1 MPVKLSTSIEKQNK
15 YVKKAK
21 FCCKGDF
28 CNFKFLPRDCSL
40 KVDGSGLDLRNV
52 DEVMGTSLLGERLS
66 RDLSVKGN
74 ESSRLRSVLA
84 LQECDAALEQLH
96 HQYEKVGRL
105 CTEKNNHDKGSQLTH
120 DVPYNIVL
128 MARTEKDVINR
139 FLRRYSQGLTDNVDV
154 FGGAASRLIEKL
166 PGHCYKAVQVCTQ
179 CYQVYGIIKDA
190 CRRCRKDGSIKSS
203 GDHIQTPSITRD
215 NGWLIGEDAISK
227 KDISEVSSFA
237 NPPPAVRMTVDA
249 VMLLLNGK
257 TLSWNTCRSIMKNCD
272 SFLSSLIYFEP
283 SKLKKKIA
291 LEISRYVRNPY
302 FCPKEIKSISLA
314 SSRLCAWVLSVYDRY
329 KVKKGKH
336 TNEFVHDLERKRA
349 KEATLIGQGYDA
361 VYKGSQESGNIER
374 PEHGHFSDYDSSIRK
389 ALANRQKRKMNLLSD
404 GRGRQDQQSNS
415 ARTLLCNDGVTRIPY
430 KIIGDDTVQ
439 CEKIS
444 FIVCHDIFDTIDATK
459 MMFMETVRAH
469 RGCQV
474 LLFNY
479 PGQAWTTFPSS
490 LLDANDDLQDKDRNS
505 KIEQVLNNE
514 FIAERLHELLS
525 HVNRTG
531 EFVTKIKPTH
541 LVGIGSGLTVA
552 IKFYDSYCKKDQQC
566 VNIQSIVS
574 INGIVEMEPQL
585 TSILHASL
593 SAFRSYPRD
602 RPDLPVSFFAQFLFS
617 ENYFEKVPE
626 NLALSIHTAV
636 MNPISLVGRI
646 KLCSG
651 FLKNVSLAKVLKNIE
666 IPFIV
671 LHGTESMLATDDHVK
686 SLTRGRKCV
695 YALMDEWKDNDLGL
709 HNLRENEKDVLV
721 LRVKSGHALWQENRQ
736 AVTRLID
743 HLSSPSEEFITLVQ
757 KNVEINLALSNDVET
772 KRNART
778 QSNDRIDFQ
787 SHVERNQQLREISK
801 SNKDIGSA
809 PRVLAKKRLEM
820 NANLDENIV
829 NDDEKEKS
837 VYSQNRQSVSK
848 IVGELTPGS
857 NFVTEGMPKIDYD
870 SFRKDDDEEEEEGS
884 VCNLQITEIK
894 DLSNDLPY
902 TTSKNECSSRP
913 EYKKNHFDYPF
924 NHVGFDLDVNICNRS
939 IHVKENLDSNDVAQ
953 IDKELSTLDEY
964 LRIGLP
970 IECIP
975 SEHLTYSPT
984 REQKELRSWK
994 IQSNQTTS
1002 SALPSSESLLAAI
1015 ELEHKNEQTRE
1026 EFNIE
1031 KDKRNHEILKD
1042 EMHRFD
1048 ADQKQRMEMIE
1059 TLKEQALSRLDAD
1072 RIKAIRLRAHEEM
1085 ERRVELD
1092 QDEQQLLAKG
1102 VIPRY
1107 EPSQGNPTPLVNI
1120 APTFYENPRK
1130 FGNGIKKK
1138 LLGSL
1143 LDDLEDERVSARNI
1157 KGLNADEFEQVK
1169 GRLTQ
1174 QQIESREYFKQAS
1187 EAERKNIHHQKAI
1200 DIQRVCRG
1208 GNGRKFFRAVA
1219 KRKRLDELTK
1229 NSAIVIQK
1237 VTRALFS
1244 RKFVEQ
1250 IRNAITQRLV
1260 LDSSVST
1267 VQRVWKGHCARQFAN
1282 LLKRERAAI
1291 WIQIGVRS
1299 CIAKKMHAQL
1309 KHESWIRMNREKL
1322 SILVSK
1328 FAISFHQIGPLF
1340 LFCHSCSVIGEE
1352 RLRSKS
1358 SARTK
1363 FVRWRLLKFRE

>member
-870 SFRKDDDEEEEEGS
+870 SFRKDDDEEEEEEEDGWS
-884 VCNLQITEIK
+884 RVLIRGDAVGAFVAARLVVQLLVRNNNNIM
-894 DLSNDLPY
+894 SNKQDH
-902 TTSKNECSSRP
+902 ED
-913 EYKKNHFDYPF
+913 EYELFDSD
-924 NHVGFDLDVNICNRS
+924 VVLDVPLNRYKQHGAVVGKRGATIAALS
-939 IHVKENLDSNDVAQ
+939 ADHNVRIHVPHKNAVIYNQHAEGAHGGATTNGYHHGNGGDLHQSQQRDPSLPNVQLEGELDNVETCLIQMLGIVAGKIDGNAVPPVYVPLGNSLSQFNRQGAPLQHQKSKPLSQRYQESSPNLLGNG
-953 IDKELSTLDEY
+953 
-964 LRIGLP
+964 R
-970 IECIP
+970 
-975 SEHLTYSPT
+975 
-984 REQKELRSWK
+984 
-994 IQSNQTTS
+994 TS
-1002 SALPSSESLLAAI
+1002 SSNNHHMNKSVSSNKGTANTLKQPKSGSKKKVANRTATDDTPMDANGSSPNNNKAKSFSESLVIVSPLNATVPSLAQLRQI
-1015 ELEHKNEQTRE
+1015 GRKTST
-1026 EFNIE
+1026 I
-1031 KDKRNHEILKD
+1031 
-1042 EMHRFD
+1042 
-1048 ADQKQRMEMIE
+1048 
-1059 TLKEQALSRLDAD
+1059 
-1072 RIKAIRLRAHEEM
+1072 IR
-1085 ERRVELD
+1085 
-1092 QDEQQLLAKG
+1092 
-1102 VIPRY
+1102 
-1107 EPSQGNPTPLVNI
+1107 
-1120 APTFYENPRK
+1120 RK
-1130 FGNGIKKK
+1130 
-1138 LLGSL
+1138 
-1143 LDDLEDERVSARNI
+1143 RVSPAVVITEPNQKESGFEGESTNESNSPEGGTTNEFQAGKSKMKATVDSSDTAMEYTITGRD
-1157 KGLNADEFEQVK
+1157 GLKNVQSVFDSIFAGEPVDDVIDAIQRTKRSSKHRQKK
-1169 GRLTQ
+1169 GRVADL
-1174 QQIESREYFKQAS
+1174 KV
-1187 EAERKNIHHQKAI
+1187 KNNGKAK
-1200 DIQRVCRG
+1200 DV
-1208 GNGRKFFRAVA
+1208 NN
-1219 KRKRLDELTK
+1219 E
-1229 NSAIVIQK
+1229 N
-1237 VTRALFS
+1237 
-1244 RKFVEQ
+1244 E
-1250 IRNAITQRLV
+1250 
-1260 LDSSVST
+1260 
-1267 VQRVWKGHCARQFAN
+1267 
-1282 LLKRERAAI
+1282 
-1291 WIQIGVRS
+1291 
-1299 CIAKKMHAQL
+1299 
-1309 KHESWIRMNREKL
+1309 
-1322 SILVSK
+1322 
-1328 FAISFHQIGPLF
+1328 
-1340 LFCHSCSVIGEE
+1340 
-1352 RLRSKS
+1352 
-1358 SARTK
+1358 
-1363 FVRWRLLKFRE
+1363 

>member
-1 MPVKLSTSIEKQNK
+1 L
-15 YVKKAK
+15 AH
-21 FCCKGDF
+21 
-28 CNFKFLPRDCSL
+28 DCSL
-40 KVDGSGLDLRNV
+40 KLDGSGLDLRNV

-74 ESSRLRSVLA
+74 ESGRLRSVLA

-96 HQYEKVGRL
+96 YQHEKVGRL
-105 CTEKNNHDKGSQLTH
+105 CIEKNNYDKGSQLTH

-128 MARTEKDVINR
+128 MARTEKDVINH

-154 FGGAASRLIEKL
+154 FGGAGSRLIEKL

-283 SKLKKKIA
+283 SKLKKRIA

-302 FCPKEIKSISLA
+302 FCPKEIKSISVA

-329 KVKKGKH
+329 KFKKGKH
-336 TNEFVHDLERKRA
+336 TNEFVHDRERKRA
-349 KEATLIGQGYDA
+349 KEATLIEAGYDT
-361 VYKGSQESGNIER
+361 VYKGSQESVNVEW
-374 PEHGHFSDYDSSIRK
+374 PEHRHFSDYDSSIRK
-389 ALANRQKRKMNLLSD
+389 AFANRQKRKMNLLSD
-404 GRGRQDQQSNS
+404 GRGRQDQQNNS

-479 PGQAWTTFPSS
+479 PGQAWTTYPSS
-490 LLDANDDLQDKDRNS
+490 LLDADDDLQDRDRNS

-531 EFVTKIKPTH
+531 EFVTKVKPTH

-566 VNIQSIVS
+566 ANIQSIVS

-617 ENYFEKVPE
+617 EDYLEKVPE

-651 FLKNVSLAKVLKNIE
+651 FLKNVSLTKVLKNIE
-666 IPFIV
+666 IPFVV
-671 LHGTESMLATDDHVK
+671 LHGTENMLVTDDHVK
-686 SLTRGRKCV
+686 LLTRGRKCV
-695 YALMDEWKDNDLGL
+695 YTLMDEWKDKDLGL

-757 KNVEINLALSNDVET
+757 KKVEIDLALSHDVET

-787 SHVERNQQLREISK
+787 SHVERNQHLKETCKSK
-801 SNKDIGSA
+801 KDIGCA
-809 PRVLAKKRLEM
+809 QRVLDEKRVEM
-820 NANLDENIV
+820 NTNPVEKIVNVDEN
-829 NDDEKEKS
+829 EKS
-837 VYSQNRQSVSK
+837 IWSRDRQSVGK
-848 IVGELTPGS
+848 IVGELTPGLD
-857 NFVTEGMPKIDYD
+857 FVIEGMPKIDFD
-870 SFRKDDDEEEEEGS
+870 SFRKDDDEEEEGS
-884 VCNLQITEIK
+884 VRNLQTRKIK
-894 DLSNDLPY
+894 DLLNDLPY
-902 TTSKNECSSRP
+902 TTSKNECPSRP
-913 EYKKNHFDYPF
+913 EYTNNHFDNPF
-924 NHVGFDLDVNICNRS
+924 NRVGFDLNVNVCNRS
-939 IHVKENLDSNDVAQ
+939 IHLKESLESNDAAE

-975 SEHLTYSPT
+975 SELLTYSPT

-994 IQSNQTTS
+994 VQSNQTTS

-1042 EMHRFD
+1042 EVHRFD
-1048 ADQKQRMEMIE
+1048 ADQKQRMEMFKN
-1059 TLKEQALSRLDAD
+1059 LKEQALSRLDAD

-1102 VIPRY
+1102 VIPRF
-1107 EPSQGNPTPLVNI
+1107 EPTQGKPPPLVNI

-1143 LDDLEDERVSARNI
+1143 LDDLEDERVSARSS

-1169 GRLTQ
+1169 GRLAQ

-1208 GNGRKFFRAVA
+1208 GNGRKIFRSVA
-1219 KRKRLDELTK
+1219 KRKRLEELTT

-1237 VTRALFS
+1237 VARALFS

-1250 IRNAITQRLV
+1250 MRNAITQRLV

-1282 LLKRERAAI
+1282 LLKRERAAG

-1299 CIAKKMHAQL
+1299 YIAKKMHTQL

-1328 FAISFHQIGPLF
+1328 FASSFNQIGSLF
-1340 LFCHSCSVIGEE
+1340 LFCHSCNVIGEE
-1352 RLRSKS
+1352 RSWSKS
-1358 SARTK
+1358 FVRTK
-1363 FVRWRLLKFRE
+1363 FVRWHLLKFRE